1 MPITIAALIAALSVS
16 ITSDFSVIGSIGF
29 FLFVTYTIKV
39 AYYTQRSTGF
49 YSKVLPFFNNASAV
63 LY

>member
-16 ITSDFSVIGSIGF
+16 ITSDFNVIGSIGL

-39 AYYTQRSTGF
+39 AYYTQRSTSDYGF
-49 YSKVLPFFNNASAV
+49 FWIFLTFPVFL
-63 LY
+63 